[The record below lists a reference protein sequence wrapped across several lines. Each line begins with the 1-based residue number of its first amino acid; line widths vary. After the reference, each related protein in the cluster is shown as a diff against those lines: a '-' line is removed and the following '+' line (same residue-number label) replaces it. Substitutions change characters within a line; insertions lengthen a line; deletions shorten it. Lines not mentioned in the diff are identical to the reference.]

1 MTKRRNVLEMKEGK
15 KMKEKTKL
23 NYKEQDIVNTRD
35 KVLFIAFQ
43 TTYSKSTIT
52 YLRKIN

>member
-1 MTKRRNVLEMKEGK
+1 
-15 KMKEKTKL
+15 MKEKTKL